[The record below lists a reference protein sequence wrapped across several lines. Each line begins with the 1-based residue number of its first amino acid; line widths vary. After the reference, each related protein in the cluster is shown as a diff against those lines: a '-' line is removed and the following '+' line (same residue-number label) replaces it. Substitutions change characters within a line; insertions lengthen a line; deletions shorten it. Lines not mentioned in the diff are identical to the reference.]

1 MPVYVRKEGKKG
13 LNIQYISFLSLA
25 ILLLGIFAVIYDK
38 KFMSIIIAFQLIII
52 SAIINFLSFSLFLY
66 TLSSWDKVF
75 IFFGVMTIY
84 MLTFIIVIYN
94 YSKQTNIYE
103 IDVLGDV
110 RLFVFSKSD
119 WWGEDKD

>member
-1 MPVYVRKEGKKG
+1 M
-13 LNIQYISFLSLA
+13 NIQYISFLSLA